1 MGAFLIGAV
10 LFFQVLR
17 SLNKRFR
24 AERERQ
30 KIITRPKAIA
40 RTGEVSMIKAP
51 LAKKD
56 EQESFYA
63 ELEQPYHFYQQAAP
77 VAGTRV
83 APGEMRL
90 KPTQSTM
97 LNYTLTQHPEVYAFI
112 DPKGEAAPCLTPG
125 PSLFGWAYILKV
137 LLVVIVTAALGWWLE
152 QGFAMMVVLWTA
164 IGVLTNQFG
173 EFYTTDLHKWLEPVN
188 TVAEAPEQQAQPS
201 EKAFIPS
208 IVEEQVQT
216 DVEEAN
222 LVLPPLEDQPKKI
235 TLRR

>member
-1 MGAFLIGAV
+1 MTAIFFGAFL
-10 LFFQVLR
+10 LFQVLN

-30 KIITRPKAIA
+30 KIITRPKVIA
-40 RTGEVSMIKAP
+40 RMGDVSLVKAP
-51 LAKKD
+51 PDKND
-56 EQESFYA
+56 EQESFFA
-63 ELEQPYHFYQQAAP
+63 ELEVPYQFYQQATP

-112 DPKGEAAPCLTPG
+112 DPKGEAEPCLTPG

-188 TVAEAPEQQAQPS
+188 TVAEAPEQMARP
-201 EKAFIPS
+201 
-208 IVEEQVQT
+208 QVQT
-216 DVEEAN
+216 DVDEAS
-222 LVLPPLEDQPKKI
+222 LELPPLEDQPKKI